1 MHTPQKLVEQ
11 LQRVADQAQAA
22 SAAIYLPTPWEPAA
36 RALLL
41 HVGGEAPLSELA
53 TQDAAEAFAA
63 EVAETGHWAGHP
75 AAADGIVASRS
86 GDGVLI
92 PVPLLTSLWAGAV
105 APGTATPRRR
115 QSDGRGP
122 SSTAGW
128 VGLRF
133 APTPDGSAGPASRTN
148 VLLAHSLASTVVS
161 LYGLLTD
168 PLTGLPGRNEL
179 HGALRLDL
187 HRARR
192 RRLPCALVLVNPI
205 GLEWVNAQHGR
216 RAGDAVVREVVQSL
230 QSLLRRSDVLM
241 RYGGAIFALPLGNV
255 GAPAALLVAERVR
268 NHIAARG
275 FLNDSVRLRCAVGV
289 VACEAAQA
297 DTLDPLDLLRRA
309 NEALA
314 AARQQGGETA
324 VVWHDAATSADAPA
338 TDRLF
343 GIFTGRTDKDYRNMG
358 LLWDVLQVLSSAR
371 GSTELAQHVVDR
383 LRTLLR
389 PERVGLFISDDA
401 GARLLVGQHR
411 GRDGEPVPLGA
422 ADVSEA
428 ERALMADA
436 VASSEVRQ
444 GTVVLD
450 AAAAP
455 ARELMG
461 IAVPLVT
468 DGRVLGTLLLVGTPE
483 ALDLDKTD
491 LPVLTGVAAQLAV
504 ALDREYLAELHRVR
518 AEHER
523 RRLQAEVQDLRS
535 ALHQSQFVFQ
545 STAMNDLL
553 SRARRVAATDT
564 TVLITGESGTGK
576 ERLAQTVHQL
586 SARKPKPF
594 VIVDCGA
601 IPATLIDSELFGHE
615 RGAFTGAQQ
624 RSLGRLA
631 QADGGTVL
639 LDEIGELP
647 LDVQSRLLRF
657 VQEKTISMVGG
668 TKARTV
674 DVRIIAA
681 TNRRLEDEVRA
692 GRFRED
698 LFFRLNVVRL
708 HIPPLRERPDDVRLL
723 ADHFART
730 FAAEQHKP
738 ISGFTPEA
746 EARVLAHAWPGNVR
760 ELQNVILQAV
770 VLTEGD
776 RLGVADLSLPPVT
789 GGLPADLPL
798 PTPAPALSA
807 GHSSHSA
814 STPPTSAPIADGGRE
829 AWLALGAALDSEVR
843 AAADAQPRASRPF
856 GRWLAGDL
864 VVIALEHANGS
875 RARAAERLGL
885 PLTTFARRL
894 TQATAERAISTRPP
908 TWPAVTDALAA
919 VIQAAPAGALP
930 LADRVDALLLDVVV
944 AQVPR
949 HLAFAATLVDLSTP
963 TLKRRLAARALDP
976 GTGP

>member
-1 MHTPQKLVEQ
+1 MHPPQKLTEQ
-11 LQRVADQAQAA
+11 LRRVAEQAKATAA
-22 SAAIYLPTPWEPAA
+22 SVYLPTPWESAS

-41 HVGGEAPLSELA
+41 QVGAAPPLTELA
-53 TQDAAEAFAA
+53 SQEAAEAFSA
-63 EVAETGHWAGHP
+63 EVAETGHWNGLP
-75 AAADGIVASRS
+75 ATGDGIVVSRDDH
-86 GDGVLI
+86 GLLI
-92 PVPLLTSLWAGAV
+92 PVPLLTSLWAGAGP
-105 APGTATPRRR
+105 PGAASPRRR
-115 QSDGRGP
+115 QSDGRGLG
-122 SSTAGW
+122 STAGW

-133 APTPDGSAGPASRTN
+133 PPSAAADEDRAHQAT
-148 VLLAHSLASTVVS
+148 VQLAHSLASTVVS

-205 GLEWVNAQHGR
+205 GLDWVNAQHGR
-216 RAGDAVVREVVQSL
+216 RAGDAVVREIVQSL

-255 GAPAALLVAERVR
+255 GIDAALLVAERVR
-268 NHIAARG
+268 GHLAGRA
-275 FLNDSVRLRCAVGV
+275 FLNDVVRLRCAVGV
-289 VACEAAQA
+289 VACEAGQA
-297 DTLDPLDLLRRA
+297 DALEPLDLLRRA

-314 AARQQGGETA
+314 AAREQGGDA
-324 VVWHDAATSADAPA
+324 VVAWHDAATSAEAPA

-358 LLWDVLQVLSSAR
+358 LLWDVLQVLSAAR
-371 GSTELAQHVVDR
+371 GTTELAQHVVDR

-389 PERVGLFISDDA
+389 PDRVGLFVTDDA
-401 GARLLVGQHR
+401 GPRLLVGQR
-411 GRDGEPVPLGA
+411 VREGAVVPLQA
-422 ADVSEA
+422 ADVTET
-428 ERALMADA
+428 ERALMDRA
-436 VASSEVRQ
+436 VASSAVQQ
-444 GTVVLD
+444 GPLSLGE
-450 AAAAP
+450 AP
-455 ARELMG
+455 TPTLVG

-468 DGRVLGTLLLVGTPE
+468 GGRVLGTLSLAGAPE
-483 ALDLDKTD
+483 TLDLDKSD

-504 ALDREYLAELHRVR
+504 ALDREHLADLHRVQ

-535 ALHQSQFVFQ
+535 ALQQSQFVFQ
-545 STAMNDLL
+545 SPVMHELL
-553 SRARRVAATDT
+553 GRARRVAATDT

-586 SARKPKPF
+586 SARRARPF

-631 QADGGTVL
+631 QADGGTVF

-668 TKARTV
+668 TRARSV

-698 LFFRLNVVRL
+698 LFYRLNVVRL
-708 HIPPLRERPDDVRLL
+708 HIPPLRERPEDVRLL
-723 ADHFART
+723 AEHFART
-730 FAAEQHKP
+730 FAAEQRKP
-738 ISGFTPEA
+738 MAGFSRAA
-746 EARVLAHAWPGNVR
+746 EARVVDYAWPGNVR

-770 VLTEGD
+770 VLSDGD
-776 RLGVADLSLPPVT
+776 ELDAAALALPEAVSSPGGAVT
-789 GGLPADLPL
+789 PPAAP
-798 PTPAPALSA
+798 PTPAAPPEP
-807 GHSSHSA
+807 
-814 STPPTSAPIADGGRE
+814 PPT
-829 AWLALGAALDSEVR
+829 
-843 AAADAQPRASRPF
+843 AAAWDALRDALAGQVEAAATAAPRAVVPI
-856 GRWLAGDL
+856 GRWLAADL
-864 VVIALEHANGS
+864 VLAAHDAAGGA
-875 RARAAERLGL
+875 RGRAAARLGL
-885 PLTTFARRL
+885 PPTTFARQL
-894 TQATAERAISTRPP
+894 SQAQADRAITPRPP
-908 TWPAVTDALAA
+908 SWPRVLEALAA
-919 VIQAAPAGALP
+919 I
-930 LADRVDALLLDVVV
+930 LAEPPEPGDRLVDRVDRLLQEVVV
-944 AQVPR
+944 AAVPR
-949 HLAFAATLVDLSTP
+949 PLGYVAALLDLSLP
-963 TLKRRLAARALDP
+963 TLKRRLAAGAAGR
-976 GTGP
+976 G